1 MEIKTVMKILAV
13 DYGDVRTGLAVCDK
27 LELLASPL
35 CVIKETNFDELVKK
49 IIEEI
54 LKNKAEEVV
63 VGYPKNMDGTI
74 GERAKKSERL
84 ADELKKNLK
93 DMNVVLWDERNTT
106 KSATIFLNE
115 TNTRG
120 QKRKK
125 IIDAVAA
132 TIILESYLK
141 FRKRKCNL

>member
-1 MEIKTVMKILAV
+1 M
-13 DYGDVRTGLAVCDK
+13 
-27 LELLASPL
+27 
-35 CVIKETNFDELVKK
+35 
-49 IIEEI
+49 
-54 LKNKAEEVV
+54 V